1 MCWEMHEKPI
11 DQKPRQNN
19 RNRGYQVS
27 IDHQTDKF
35 QEKKSSLMK
44 LSTQKQMEQL
54 YKMFSS
60 FQTSGQSSTYI
71 LCDSLAHKCNFLEAL
86 STISD

>member
-35 QEKKSSLMK
+35 QEKKSIFNETLNSKTNGTTL
-44 LSTQKQMEQL
+44 
-54 YKMFSS
+54 
-60 FQTSGQSSTYI
+60 
-71 LCDSLAHKCNFLEAL
+71 
-86 STISD
+86 